1 MFSGKSGKK
10 EAGDIGATKVD
21 KDKDNTKEI
30 NIKINKDKALA
41 DITNTHNNNNN
52 NLSNS
57 VKSNDKGDRKSTY

>member
-10 EAGDIGATKVD
+10 EAGDIGATKV
-21 KDKDNTKEI
+21 DKDNTKEI